1 MSEADV
7 LALSGKLFV
16 ICVLF
21 SGGKVGILLLAETL
35 HRACKPNGL
44 AGSLADD
51 FFCSTIVIFE
61 RNGQVIT
68 EIAKLSRER
77 VKNKKNLKG
86 VH

>member
-7 LALSGKLFV
+7 LALSGKLFD
-16 ICVLF
+16 ICLLF
-21 SGGKVGILLLAETL
+21 SGGKVGILLLAESL

-51 FFCSTIVIFE
+51 FFCSTIINFE

-77 VKNKKNLKG
+77 VKTIKKI
-86 VH
+86 